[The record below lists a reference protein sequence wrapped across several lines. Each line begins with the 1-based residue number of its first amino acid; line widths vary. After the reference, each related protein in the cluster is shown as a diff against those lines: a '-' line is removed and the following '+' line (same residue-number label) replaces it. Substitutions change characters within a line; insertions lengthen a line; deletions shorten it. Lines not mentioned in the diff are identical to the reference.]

1 LYVDTPI
8 QDSDRSYLVP
18 RAKQHYSISLC
29 MGGLTPCP
37 DLVDDILDPA
47 KHPDP
52 NSPASILD
60 LGCGSGIWTLEM
72 VRTLLQHF

>member
-1 LYVDTPI
+1 
-8 QDSDRSYLVP
+8 
-18 RAKQHYSISLC
+18 

-72 VRTLLQHF
+72 VRTLLQHL